1 MPRRS
6 WNKVRPAT
14 LREAMKLCT
23 EYALAKHN
31 RSVDRIA
38 ELMGEP
44 SPWNLYKWMSSGRMP
59 ANLIRPFEHACG
71 ATFVTQY
78 IATSAHQL
86 PIPIPK
92 GQPATGQDI
101 HDLQAAVTDAT
112 GQLLQYQRGEATAEE
127 TLAAIDRAMGGL
139 AFQRANVEQD
149 QQPAL
154 DLDEDGAE

>member
-1 MPRRS
+1 
-6 WNKVRPAT
+6 VRPT
-14 LREAMKLCT
+14 SLREAMKLCT
-23 EYALAKHN
+23 EYAQAKHN

-44 SPWNLYKWMSSGRMP
+44 SPWNLYKWMSTGRMP

-71 ATFVTQY
+71 CTFITQY
-78 IATSAHQL
+78 IATSAHRL

-101 HDLQAAVTDAT
+101 HDLQTAVTEAT
-112 GQLLQYQRGEATAEE
+112 GQLLQYQRGEASAEA

-139 AFQRANVEQD
+139 AYQRRNVERDEQPELALEDD
-149 QQPAL
+149 QGEAS
-154 DLDEDGAE
+154 